1 MNKELAA
8 LLLREVFLTNRYPN
22 YPDSLAEYSDKEKA
36 DCESELEKFGCIK
49 FWKQPAFYSI
59 STNDTE
65 NWTPYFQLRVDVN
78 KEKCLE
84 FLQSIK

>member
-1 MNKELAA
+1 MNTQLTR
-8 LLLREVFLTNRYPN
+8 LLLEEVFLPGRYPN
-22 YPDSLAEYSDKEKA
+22 YPDSLAEYSAQEIQA
-36 DCESELEKFGCIK
+36 HESTLEKLGCIK

-59 STNDTE
+59 STDDTE
-65 NWTPYFQLRVDVN
+65 NWTPYSQLRVSVD

>member
-1 MNKELAA
+1 MNTQLAR
-8 LLLREVFLTNRYPN
+8 LLLEEVFLPGRYPN
-22 YPDSLAEYSDKEKA
+22 YPDSLAEYSAQEIQA
-36 DCESELEKFGCIK
+36 HESTLEKLGCIK

-65 NWTPYFQLRVDVN
+65 NWTSYSQPRVSVD